1 MHYSIF
7 FSYVNIFFRKVKI
20 LIDKK
25 SCGVYN
31 LEN

>member
-1 MHYSIF
+1 MHYSTI

-20 LIDKK
+20 LIDKE
-25 SCGVYN
+25 SCGGYN